1 MIALAFLEYKDSRC
15 GLGYWTDQAFEA
27 IHCDYKKFWLRK
39 KNGHKK
45 SKMFKS
51 ERHIKLT
58 LLKTKV

>member
-39 KNGHKK
+39 KMDTNN
-45 SKMFKS
+45 
-51 ERHIKLT
+51 
-58 LLKTKV
+58 LKCLKVNVILNYLF

>member
-39 KNGHKK
+39 KMDTNN
-45 SKMFKS
+45 
-51 ERHIKLT
+51 
-58 LLKTKV
+58 LKCLKVNVILS